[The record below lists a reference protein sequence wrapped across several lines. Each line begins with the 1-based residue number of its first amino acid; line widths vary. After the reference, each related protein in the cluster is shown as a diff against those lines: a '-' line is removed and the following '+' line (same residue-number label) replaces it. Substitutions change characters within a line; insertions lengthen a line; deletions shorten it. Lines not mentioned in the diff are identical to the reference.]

1 MIDYPLHAY
10 AIVCD
15 NGCIADAEG
24 RFPDILRNNADW
36 FYFQSRLDR
45 AAITLM
51 GRRSHETNAN
61 HRNRLRLVMSRSV
74 SALEHRADG
83 WWWNPAERSLPGA
96 LQMIIPEGGEV
107 AVPGGRDVFDLLG
120 AASFTAF
127 HLARAHGRAISRGDR
142 VVPRV
147 RNRHAIGSYPAGRRA
162 QARAD
167 AMARRGESYQL
178 DSMAAQSGGRTW
190 PFRMILSPRTS

>member
-24 RFPDILRNNADW
+24 RFPDILRNDADW
-36 FYFQSRLDR
+36 LYFQSRLDR

-61 HRNRLRLVMSRSV
+61 HRNRLRLVMSRSI

-127 HLARAHGRAISRGDR
+127 HLARAHGRAISRGRGLFR
-142 VVPRV
+142 VCETGTPSDLILRDGGL
-147 RNRHAIGSYPAGRRA
+147 RPGPMQWLDEENRISLTVWRRRA
-162 QARAD
+162 
-167 AMARRGESYQL
+167 EEEL
-178 DSMAAQSGGRTW
+178 GR
-190 PFRMILSPRTS
+190 FE

>member
-24 RFPDILRNNADW
+24 RFPDILRNDADW
-36 FYFQSRLDR
+36 LYFQSRLDR

-120 AASFTAF
+120 LQALPHSTSREPMD
-127 HLARAHGRAISRGDR
+127 ARFRGGEGCSACAK
-142 VVPRV
+142 PA
-147 RNRHAIGSYPAGRRA
+147 RHR
-162 QARAD
+162 
-167 AMARRGESYQL
+167 
-178 DSMAAQSGGRTW
+178 
-190 PFRMILSPRTS
+190 ILSCGTAGSGPGRCNGSTRRIVSA

>member
-10 AIVCD
+10 AIVCEND
-15 NGCIADAEG
+15 CIADAEG
-24 RFPDILRNNADW
+24 RFPDVLRNDADW
-36 FYFQSRLDR
+36 LYFQSGLDR

-83 WWWNPAERSLPGA
+83 WWWNPAERPLPEA
-96 LQMIIPEGGEV
+96 LQTIIPEGGEV
-107 AVPGGRDVFDLLG
+107 AVPGGRDVFDLLE

-127 HLARAHGRAISRGDR
+127 HLARAHGRTIPRGRGLFQVCETGTPSDLVLLDGGLRPGPMKWLDEENR
-142 VVPRV
+142 VSLTVWR
-147 RNRHAIGSYPAGRRA
+147 RRA
-162 QARAD
+162 
-167 AMARRGESYQL
+167 EE
-178 DSMAAQSGGRTW
+178 
-190 PFRMILSPRTS
+190 